1 MAAPARNHR
10 APLVALAPGGRMG
23 GLIRSGD
30 RYQMSRIKRRM
41 KGMACVIFGHNYRV
55 LRRMTAT
62 QRKVGCARCKETW
75 AMCDETRSLVEW
87 DGVFEE
93 MYEPRMATRNRTLP

>member
-1 MAAPARNHR
+1 M
-10 APLVALAPGGRMG
+10 
-23 GLIRSGD
+23 IRC
-30 RYQMSRIKRRM
+30 IKRWV
-41 KGMACVIFGHNYRV
+41 KSVACVIFGHNYRV

-75 AMCDETRSLVEW
+75 AMCDETRSLVAW

-93 MYEPRMATRNRTLP
+93 MYKPRRATRNRRLL